1 MQKPIATRMMSVDRL
16 HVILR
21 GIPLEIRNGNGTG
34 HARVPIL
41 LQAPKDGTPG
51 SSQITVSFESFMI
64 KSLILIAEF
73 YGLILIAID

>member
-41 LQAPKDGTPG
+41 LQVLKDGTPG
-51 SSQITVSFESFMI
+51 LSQIMVSYESFI
-64 KSLILIAEF
+64 TESLILC
-73 YGLILIAID
+73 